1 MTDAGWTA
9 GKDVKE
15 IGWYW
20 WRLHPHRMKVV
31 EVVQDYEGGPLR
43 SYVNGMWIYLEQ
55 SGAEWLGPL
64 SPDDK
69 AQGRVEGLREAVQIG
84 NEQSPHHLEC
94 ALKWARKCEQRAN
107 EIEQAAQDE
116 KEVGDANT
124 KG

>member
-69 AQGRVEGLREAVQIG
+69 AQGRVAAFKEV
-84 NEQSPHHLEC
+84 
-94 ALKWARKCEQRAN
+94 EQRFDSMFGATDRR
-107 EIEQAAQDE
+107 IDSVRDYRVDKFYTWLAQAAQDE
-116 KEVGDANT
+116 
-124 KG
+124 

>member
-69 AQGRVEGLREAVQIG
+69 AQGRVEGLRECLDM
-84 NEQSPHHLEC
+84 LEGEI
-94 ALKWARKCEQRAN
+94 ARDRDSGVLESLRQRMEAKL
-107 EIEQAAQDE
+107 EEC
-116 KEVGDANT
+116 K
-124 KG
+124 